1 MFCNNLCKILQYVY
15 TYWRNNT
22 WKKKK
27 RGIKAKAVAKA
38 INVSEASIYKIYNR
52 ETIDIDKLIQLSQLL
67 DENLFIYY
75 FRKEPLKSMLSIET
89 EKLQSEL
96 AGIKSQLN
104 QKDKRIKELEDI
116 NASQQKV
123 ISLLEKGIGKN
134 KK

>member
-1 MFCNNLCKILQYVY
+1 
-15 TYWRNNT
+15 
-22 WKKKK
+22 
-27 RGIKAKAVAKA
+27 
-38 INVSEASIYKIYNR
+38 
-52 ETIDIDKLIQLSQLL
+52 
-67 DENLFIYY
+67 
-75 FRKEPLKSMLSIET
+75 MLSIET